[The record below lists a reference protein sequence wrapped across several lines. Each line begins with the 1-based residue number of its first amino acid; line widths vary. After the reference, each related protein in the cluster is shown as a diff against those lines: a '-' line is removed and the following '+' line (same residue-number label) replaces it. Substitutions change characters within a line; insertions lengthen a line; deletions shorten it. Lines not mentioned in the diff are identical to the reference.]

1 MIWHTI
7 DLIYYVI
14 FIRHTH
20 TYRENKIRP
29 SNILFV
35 RVPYIFGPMFQAQ
48 TYIYICMYIYIYI
61 YMQHE
66 PFFFSKIHVQSLWF
80 PAGNSSESCTTRGEG
95 AWSCV
100 VWASWPHCYLRV
112 RNLRLSCQVVGSVG
126 SNGTLL
132 YPMPPDPQ
140 CYVPWADSPR
150 DRLVDSYGVQMSCIC
165 IGLLPAIISIRWSLL
180 LPLVLTNFCQWFCVL
195 IPVQW
200 RGWERCTPTSLKN
213 HRSRHS
219 QTFSPQEKHLET
231 SGDHGWIQ
239 LTFRFQKL
247 ICEGFRSPLV
257 SLTLP
262 VSYSLTT

>member
-1 MIWHTI
+1 MCTCALYFWTYVSGGN
-7 DLIYYVI
+7 IYAYIYMYISIYIYV
-14 FIRHTH
+14 
-20 TYRENKIRP
+20 
-29 SNILFV
+29 
-35 RVPYIFGPMFQAQ
+35 YI
-48 TYIYICMYIYIYI
+48 YIYICIYIYMYIYI

-66 PFFFSKIHVQSLWF
+66 PFFPSKIHVQSLWF

-100 VWASWPHCYLRV
+100 VWAFWPHRYLRV
-112 RNLRLSCQVVGSVG
+112 RNLRLSCQLVGSVG
-126 SNGTLL
+126 CNGTLL

-150 DRLVDSYGVQMSCIC
+150 DGLVDSYGVQMSCIC

-180 LPLVLTNFCQWFCVL
+180 LPLVLTNFCQPFCVL

-219 QTFSPQEKHLET
+219 QTFSPQENIGVVDSSSVL
-231 SGDHGWIQ
+231 
-239 LTFRFQKL
+239 L
-247 ICEGFRSPLV
+247 
-257 SLTLP
+257 
-262 VSYSLTT
+262 SYNVTP